1 MAIMK
6 KYLVAPFTEKRFKG
20 GITHLANLL
29 VEEYP
34 DSEVINTLV
43 VEGGDDT
50 KGKLKWVNIQSSMG
64 LMARLWKVEPS
75 SLVHF
80 HTSIS
85 IAFLKDMIVCLP
97 ILLFKNVKLV
107 WHIHY
112 AVYEDV
118 FRYEGKMKFF
128 YKWFLQK
135 CAVVVCLGKN
145 FEQEVIENYGLRN
158 TAYLM
163 NPSTLDIECKEK
175 TGQGP
180 IQFAFMGS
188 PDARKGIIDLMKA
201 VSKMHKEEAELHIYG
216 APLEPQIVTEFNKLV
231 EENENLVYHGYISGA
246 DRIEAICK
254 SDFLVLPSKG
264 EGLPLVIVEY
274 LSCGKPVIVTDVG
287 ANRDVV
293 HNGKN
298 GILFKYQKSEDLA
311 NALQSAKDWMT
322 EERRRILMEERKLYH
337 KSSFFAT
344 LNEIYK
350 RAAKE

>member
-1 MAIMK
+1 MK

-29 VEEYP
+29 VEEFS
-34 DSEVINTLV
+34 DFEVINTLV

-50 KGKLKWVNIQSSMG
+50 KGKLKWVNIKSSMV
-64 LMARLWKVEPS
+64 LMASLWKVERS
-75 SLVHF
+75 SLIHF

-97 ILLFKNVKLV
+97 ILLFKDVKLV
-107 WHIHY
+107 WHIHF
-112 AVYEDV
+112 AVYKDV
-118 FRYEGKMKFF
+118 FSYEGKIKFF
-128 YKWFLQK
+128 YKWFLKK

-145 FEQEVIENYGLRN
+145 FEKEIIENFGLQN

-163 NPSTLDIECKEK
+163 NPSTIDFVCKEK
-175 TGQGP
+175 DKQGP
-180 IQFAFMGS
+180 LQFVFMGS

-201 VSKMHKEEAELHIYG
+201 VANLKKEEAELHIYG
-216 APLEPQIVTEFNKLV
+216 APLEPQIVAEFNNLV
-231 EENENLVYHGYISGA
+231 EKNDNIVYHGYISGQE
-246 DRIEAICK
+246 RVEAICK

-287 ANRDVV
+287 ANQDVV

-298 GILFKYQKSEDLA
+298 GILFKYNEPQDLA
-311 NALQSAKDWMT
+311 KALKSANGWMT
-322 EERRRILMEERKLYH
+322 EERRQRLFQERGLYH
-337 KSSFFAT
+337 KSSFFAK

-350 RAAKE
+350 RASIE